1 MTESQC
7 TIQVIDATTKVQ
19 IAWAKFATVELETK
33 LADLQKLVESGMLT
47 VRSLEHQFTE
57 IAIIENEF
65 AGRDGE

>member
-7 TIQVIDATTKVQ
+7 TIQVIDAATKAQ
-19 IAWAKFATVELETK
+19 NAWAKFATVELETK